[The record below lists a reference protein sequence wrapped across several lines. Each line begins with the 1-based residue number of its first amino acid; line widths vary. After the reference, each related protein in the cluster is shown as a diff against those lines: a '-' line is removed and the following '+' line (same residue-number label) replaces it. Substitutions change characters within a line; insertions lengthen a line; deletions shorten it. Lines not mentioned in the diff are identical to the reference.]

1 MVSFLSALQYHKRK
15 EGWVT
20 LYPISLILIS
30 FLSMARCTLATLN
43 STLHTHHSRSSR
55 SHVKQ
60 WICALVTM
68 RGFPVVVRAL
78 ESGICIPSPGSAV
91 FLYFL
96 MGTIAFSR

>member
-1 MVSFLSALQYHKRK
+1 MVSFLSALQNHKRK

>member
-20 LYPISLILIS
+20 LYRISLILIS

-43 STLHTHHSRSSR
+43 STLHSRSSR

-78 ESGICIPSPGSAV
+78 ESGICISSPGSAV
-91 FLYFL
+91 LLYFL

>member
-78 ESGICIPSPGSAV
+78 ESGICISLPGSAV
-91 FLYFL
+91 LLYFL